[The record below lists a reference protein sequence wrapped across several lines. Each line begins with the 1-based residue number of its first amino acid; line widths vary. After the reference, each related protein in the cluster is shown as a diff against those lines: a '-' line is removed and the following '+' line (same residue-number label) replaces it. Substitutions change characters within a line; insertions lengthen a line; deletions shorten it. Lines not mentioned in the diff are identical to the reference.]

1 MTNDDHSASDLP
13 ARAVLASVAVF
24 WLGWIVLMSVRA
36 FLLGFNEPGDL
47 APRRVAAAIG
57 GASITIAFWRG
68 LRHVRSDRPA
78 LLAMAALVGAVPA
91 TVAFAC
97 LNWFLFYGWS
107 PPPSIAA
114 DIGRW
119 GYASVFRYAVVDTS
133 VSWFFFFGG
142 WAILYLFLR
151 SAARTAAAERAE
163 ADAQLQ
169 ALRYQINPHFL
180 FNALNALSDLVQTGR
195 ADDADRMIVDLSALL
210 RHMLSDE
217 DGSSAIALADEV
229 ELQRLYLSLERRRFE
244 GRLEFAIEVPD
255 DLAAARVPRLILQP
269 LVENA
274 VKHAVGGSGGPVTI
288 IVVAER
294 VGGRISLSVED
305 DGRPAGDGKAGFGI
319 GLANVRDRL
328 AALYGPG
335 AALSAGVRPGGGY
348 CARIE
353 MPVG

>member
-114 DIGRW
+114 RSPTPPTPRPSSPRPTPSI
-119 GYASVFRYAVVDTS
+119 
-133 VSWFFFFGG
+133 SWTG
-142 WAILYLFLR
+142 WT
-151 SAARTAAAERAE
+151 AR
-163 ADAQLQ
+163 
-169 ALRYQINPHFL
+169 
-180 FNALNALSDLVQTGR
+180 
-195 ADDADRMIVDLSALL
+195 
-210 RHMLSDE
+210 
-217 DGSSAIALADEV
+217 
-229 ELQRLYLSLERRRFE
+229 
-244 GRLEFAIEVPD
+244 
-255 DLAAARVPRLILQP
+255 
-269 LVENA
+269 
-274 VKHAVGGSGGPVTI
+274 HAG
-288 IVVAER
+288 
-294 VGGRISLSVED
+294 
-305 DGRPAGDGKAGFGI
+305 
-319 GLANVRDRL
+319 
-328 AALYGPG
+328 
-335 AALSAGVRPGGGY
+335 
-348 CARIE
+348 
-353 MPVG
+353 